1 MALEIWDWDTF
12 KRKAQEDELL
22 NGEKYRYQFDI
33 AKAWLK
39 SGGRVTM
46 HRWAMRRD
54 FETHLIQKGK
64 NIILVECDG
73 ERQVWCTLDQL
84 RNDDFMLIPNNH
96 VIGEF
101 NEYPAFMYQADKYEQ
116 PIRRNKVVVKH

>member
-73 ERQVWCTLDQL
+73 ERHVWCRLDQL

>member
-1 MALEIWDWDTF
+1 MALGIWDWDTF

>member
-73 ERQVWCTLDQL
+73 ERQVWCTVDQL

-101 NEYPAFMYQADKYEQ
+101 NEYPTFMYQADKYEQ

>member
-1 MALEIWDWDTF
+1 MAFEILDWDTF

-73 ERQVWCTLDQL
+73 ERQHWCTLDQL

>member
-1 MALEIWDWDTF
+1 
-12 KRKAQEDELL
+12 
-22 NGEKYRYQFDI
+22 
-33 AKAWLK
+33 
-39 SGGRVTM
+39 M

>member
-73 ERQVWCTLDQL
+73 ERQHWCTLDQL

-96 VIGEF
+96 VIGES

>member
-12 KRKAQEDELL
+12 KRKAQEDEML
-22 NGEKYRYQFDI
+22 NGDKYRHQFDV
-33 AKAWLK
+33 AKAWFK
-39 SGGRVTM
+39 SGGRVTL

-73 ERQVWCTLDQL
+73 ERHVWCTLDQL

-116 PIRRNKVVVKH
+116 PIRRNKVVVQH

>member
-1 MALEIWDWDTF
+1 MAIEIWDWYTF

-22 NGEKYRYQFDI
+22 NGDKYRHRLEVT
-33 AKAWLK
+33 KAWLK

-64 NIILVECDG
+64 NILLVECDG
-73 ERQVWCTLDQL
+73 EKGHFCTVDTLWDS
-84 RNDDFMLIPNNH
+84 DFMLIPSNH

-101 NEYPAFMYQADKYEQ
+101 NEYPAFMYLAEKLEQ
-116 PIRRNKVVVKH
+116 PRNRTKVVVQH

>member
-116 PIRRNKVVVKH
+116 PIRRSKVVVQH

>member
-39 SGGRVTM
+39 SGGRLTM

-73 ERQVWCTLDQL
+73 ERHVWCMLDQL